1 MHAGQGLSRWH
12 GARQAPQDQQ
22 GAGTCRLFGNLGM
35 LLAMLGTTWTLHSD
49 VHLMGGFWFPQL
61 AFTGSTE
68 VGKLIATETAKNV
81 VPTTLELVRH
91 ASLATT
97 YV

>member
-1 MHAGQGLSRWH
+1 M
-12 GARQAPQDQQ
+12 P
-22 GAGTCRLFGNLGM
+22 
-35 LLAMLGTTWTLHSD
+35 
-49 VHLMGGFWFPQL
+49 LMGWWLCPQL

-91 ASLATT
+91 GELCRDRRRMQEACNVPAACSLLHAA
-97 YV
+97 

>member
-1 MHAGQGLSRWH
+1 VTLNTMRMHRGCPFL
-12 GARQAPQDQQ
+12 
-22 GAGTCRLFGNLGM
+22 
-35 LLAMLGTTWTLHSD
+35 
-49 VHLMGGFWFPQL
+49 QL

-91 ASLATT
+91 ACLL
-97 YV
+97 